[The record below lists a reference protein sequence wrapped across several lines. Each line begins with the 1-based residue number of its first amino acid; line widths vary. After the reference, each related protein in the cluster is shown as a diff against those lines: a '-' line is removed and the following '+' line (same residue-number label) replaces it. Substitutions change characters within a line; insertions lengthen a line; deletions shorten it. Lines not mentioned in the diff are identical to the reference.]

1 MRWVVPERF
10 LGTDYAEL
18 HGFRELHGL
27 VRIIQNLRIN
37 TDYTDFRNYTDISTD
52 YTEFTNLIRIT
63 RISWKCKRRV
73 MLSERTKNKAN
84 P

>member
-1 MRWVVPERF
+1 MRWVVSERF

-37 TDYTDFRNYTDISTD
+37 TDYTDFGNYAD
-52 YTEFTNLIRIT
+52 
-63 RISWKCKRRV
+63 
-73 MLSERTKNKAN
+73 
-84 P
+84 

>member
-37 TDYTDFRNYTDISTD
+37 TDYADFRNYVDQYGLYRIYELHRIYGCNTD
-52 YTEFTNLIRIT
+52 YTDFRE
-63 RISWKCKRRV
+63 
-73 MLSERTKNKAN
+73 M
-84 P
+84 